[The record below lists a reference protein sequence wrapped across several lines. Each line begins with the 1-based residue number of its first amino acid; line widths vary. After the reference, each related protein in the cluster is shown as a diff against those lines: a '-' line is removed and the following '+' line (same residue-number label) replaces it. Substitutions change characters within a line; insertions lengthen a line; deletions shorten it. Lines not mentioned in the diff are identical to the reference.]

1 MEFKLFFREF
11 FERAIEVTEFFVSQ
25 EINSLELRE
34 IDSIRNGYNILL
46 STILEFEQVLN
57 SFWVVTPF

>member
-57 SFWVVTPF
+57 SFGL